1 MKMTE
6 LEMENEIV
14 HFVDDIKDLI
24 SLDVWE
30 NMLLD
35 CSKNEVLI
43 LWLLYRQTEV
53 NMSQVADYIHT
64 PLNTATGII
73 TRMEK
78 KKLITRQRSELDK
91 RVVTIQLAPKGQ
103 QQIKD
108 LMKEIS
114 YYGLQLA
121 SAFSQEELELFF
133 RMLNKVKEVMKQERR
148 KENTGKKIRKITI
161 E

>member
-78 KKLITRQRSELDK
+78 KKLVTRQR
-91 RVVTIQLAPKGQ
+91 G
-103 QQIKD
+103 
-108 LMKEIS
+108 
-114 YYGLQLA
+114 
-121 SAFSQEELELFF
+121 ELEIG
-133 RMLNKVKEVMKQERR
+133 RASCRERV
-148 KENTGKKIRKITI
+148 
-161 E
+161 

>member
-78 KKLITRQRSELDK
+78 KKLVTRQRSELDK